1 MNEWQSRGKEA
12 SPKDTVDK
20 IEKILASCGLTAS
33 LRDNPRDLEDCYSCR
48 LTIEGPTMGLI
59 ATNGK
64 GMTKDL
70 SHASAYGEMM
80 ERIETRM
87 FLTSP
92 RYDDEHPE
100 DFRITGTPL
109 YDPADPEMDECMY
122 RLKSIISDS
131 ISTPPLFMSKEEFV
145 DELLRKIAPIQLD
158 GKFLTTP
165 YYSLSKK
172 KWVYLPEWISMF
184 TGSNGYAAGNTLAEA
199 MVEGICEI
207 FERYSQMKIFDG
219 DIVPPRIPMKYIDE
233 YPHIKKVIRDIESS
247 GRYKVRIHDCS
258 LGINLPVV
266 CGIVIDTKTGKFG
279 VKFGAQ
285 PNMAIALERVF
296 TESMQGSNLESFTN
310 YSNPFYTL
318 PNGKQRSNKW
328 NSIKISAS
336 NMPAQLLMDTPTYD
350 FVPWK
355 GTEGLGNK
363 EIMWSLI
370 KLMEKMGSD
379 IYVRDASYLGF
390 PAVTIYAT
398 GLTEVIPVDITEL
411 KIVGLWDR
419 VQGYFLRI
427 DSLTD
432 EEIGEIELLASVKK
446 GAVLENT
453 IGGISH
459 LHFIKEMP
467 GTPFEANFLEA
478 ACEYR
483 LGKDAEALKH
493 FGKIATYST
502 YMNEKQG
509 RFVNAVFYYLQGIL
523 TDASEE
529 NAFCVIKNLYADVAD
544 EVREC
549 FSDRQKV
556 LGKLY
561 PVCHNKPCNEVT
573 EGNSAYI
580 AIREFFKMLVSQEN
594 AHPADTKN
602 LEELF
607 ESNLSV

>member
-12 SPKDTVDK
+12 SPKDTIDK

-33 LRDNPRDLEDCYSCR
+33 LKDNPADLEDCYSCR
-48 LTIEGPTMGLI
+48 LTLEGPTMGVI

-64 GMTKDL
+64 GMTKEL

-80 ERIETRM
+80 ERIENRM
-87 FLTSP
+87 FLASP
-92 RYDDEHPE
+92 RHDDEHPE
-100 DFRITGTPL
+100 DFLIAGTPL

-122 RLKSIISDS
+122 RLKSIIADT
-131 ISTPPLFMSKEEFV
+131 ISNPPLFMSKEEFV
-145 DELLRKIAPIQLD
+145 DDLLRKIAPVQFD
-158 GKFLTTP
+158 GKFSTTP
-165 YYSLSKK
+165 YYSLSKN
-172 KWVYLPEWISMF
+172 KWVYLPEWITMF

-207 FERYSQMKIFDG
+207 LERYSQMKIFDG
-219 DIVPPRIPMKYIDE
+219 DIIPPRIPMEYIDE
-233 YPHIKKVIRDIESS
+233 YPHIMKVIRDIESS

-258 LGINLPVV
+258 LGIKLPVV

-318 PNGKQRSNKW
+318 PNGRQRSNKW

-350 FVPWK
+350 FVPWE
-355 GTEGLGNK
+355 GTSGLSNK

-370 KLMEKMGSD
+370 NLMEKMGSD

-411 KIVGLWDR
+411 KIVSLWDR
-419 VQGYFLRI
+419 VQRYFLRI

-432 EEIGEIELLASVKK
+432 EEVGEIELLASVKK

-459 LHFIKEMP
+459 LHFRKEMP

-493 FGKIATYST
+493 FGRIATYST
-502 YMNEKQG
+502 YMDEKQG
-509 RFVNAVFYYLQGIL
+509 RFVNAVFYYLQGVL
-523 TDASEE
+523 TGASEE
-529 NAFCVIKNLYADVAD
+529 NAFCVIKNLYEDVAD
-544 EVREC
+544 KVREC
-549 FSDRQKV
+549 FLDRQKV
-556 LGKLY
+556 LEKLY

-580 AIREFFKMLVSQEN
+580 AIREFFKMLVAQEN
-594 AHPADTKN
+594 AHPADRKN

-607 ESNLSV
+607 ARNI

>member
-1 MNEWQSRGKEA
+1 MNEWKSRGKEA
-12 SPKDTVDK
+12 SPKDTIDK
-20 IEKILASCGLTAS
+20 IEKIFTSCGLTA
-33 LRDNPRDLEDCYSCR
+33 LLKENPTDLEDCYSCR
-48 LTIEGPTMGLI
+48 LTIEGPTKGLI

-64 GMTKDL
+64 GMTKAL

-80 ERIETRM
+80 ERLENRM
-87 FLTSP
+87 FLASP
-92 RYDDEHPE
+92 RYDDLYPE
-100 DFRITGTPL
+100 DFLIADAPL
-109 YDPADPEMDECMY
+109 YDPADPNMDECVY
-122 RLKSIISDS
+122 RLKAKIADS
-131 ISTPPLFMSKEEFV
+131 ISNPPLFLSKEEVV
-145 DELLRKIAPIQLD
+145 DDLLRKIAPEQFD
-158 GKFLTTP
+158 GKSSTTP

-172 KWVYLPEWISMF
+172 KWVYLPEWIRMF

-199 MVEGICEI
+199 IVEGMCEI
-207 FERYSQMKIFDG
+207 LERYSQMKIFDG
-219 DIVPPRIPMKYIDE
+219 NIIPPQIPTEYIDE
-233 YPHIKKVIRDIESS
+233 YPHIKKVIRNIESS

-258 LGINLPVV
+258 LGNKLPVV
-266 CGIVIDTKTGKFG
+266 CGVVIDTQTGKFG

-318 PNGKQRSNKW
+318 PGGQQRSNKW

-350 FVPWK
+350 FVPWE
-355 GTEGLGNK
+355 GTQGLSNK
-363 EIMWSLI
+363 EIMWSLVNLI
-370 KLMEKMGSD
+370 EKMGSD

-398 GLTEVIPVDITEL
+398 GITEVVPVDVTEL
-411 KIVGLWDR
+411 KIVALVDR
-419 VQGYFLRI
+419 VQKYFLRI
-427 DSLTD
+427 DNLTD
-432 EEIGEIELLASVKK
+432 EEVSEIELLASIKK

-459 LHFIKEMP
+459 LHFQIAMP

-483 LGKDAEALKH
+483 LGKDEKALKH
-493 FGKIATYST
+493 FGRIATYSS
-502 YMNEKQG
+502 YMDEKQG

-523 TDASEE
+523 TGASEE
-529 NAFCVIKNLYADVAD
+529 NAFCVIKNLYEDVAD

-549 FSDRQKV
+549 FLDRQAV

-580 AIREFFKMLVSQEN
+580 AIREFYKMLVAQEN
-594 AHPADTKN
+594 AHPADRKD
-602 LEELF
+602 LEILF
-607 ESNLSV
+607 AR

>member
-12 SPKDTVDK
+12 SPKDTIDK
-20 IEKILASCGLTAS
+20 IEKIFASCGLTAS
-33 LRDNPRDLEDCYSCR
+33 LEENLLDLEDCYSCR
-48 LTIEGPTMGLI
+48 LTIEGPTKGLI
-59 ATNGK
+59 GTNGK
-64 GMTKDL
+64 GMTKEL

-80 ERIETRM
+80 ERLENRM
-87 FLTSP
+87 FLASP

-100 DFRITGTPL
+100 DFLIAGTPL

-122 RLKSIISDS
+122 RLKAKIADS
-131 ISTPPLFMSKEEFV
+131 ISNAPLFLSKEEFV
-145 DELLRKIAPIQLD
+145 DELLRNMAPVKFN
-158 GKFLTTP
+158 GKFSTTP
-165 YYSLSKK
+165 YYSLSKGE
-172 KWVYLPEWISMF
+172 WVYLPEWINLF

-199 MVEGICEI
+199 MVEGISEI

-219 DIVPPRIPMKYIDE
+219 DIIPPRIPMEYIDE
-233 YPHIKKVIRDIESS
+233 YPHIKKVICDIESS

-266 CGIVIDTKTGKFG
+266 CGIVIDTQTGKFG

-318 PNGKQRSNKW
+318 PGGKQRSNKW

-355 GTEGLGNK
+355 GTEGLNNK

-370 KLMEKMGSD
+370 DLMEKLDSD

-390 PAVTIYAT
+390 PAVSIYAT
-398 GLTEVIPVDITEL
+398 GITEVIPVDVTEL
-411 KIVGLWDR
+411 KIVNLGDN
-419 VQGYFLRI
+419 VQRYFLRM

-432 EEIGEIELLASVKK
+432 EEVNEIKLLASIKK
-446 GAVLENT
+446 GAVLENK

-459 LHFIKEMP
+459 LHFLKEMP

-483 LGKDAEALKH
+483 LGRDAEALKH
-493 FGKIATYST
+493 FGKIAGYAS
-502 YMNEKQG
+502 YMNENQG
-509 RFVNAVFYYLQGIL
+509 RFVNAVFYYLQGVL
-523 TDASEE
+523 TGAPEE
-529 NAFCVIKNLYADVAD
+529 NAYCVIRNLYGDVAD
-544 EVREC
+544 KVREC

-573 EGNSAYI
+573 EGDSAYI
-580 AIREFFKMLVSQEN
+580 AIREFYKMLVAQEN
-594 AHPADTKN
+594 AHPADRKN
-602 LEELF
+602 LEEL
-607 ESNLSV
+607 LSRQ